1 MRLVVDDRWLQ
12 TVSPQFSKSIVRRE
26 YGSFRS
32 HLLSKEIKLNFFQG
46 YSSYGDRN
54 FDNPCISSESESI
67 QVTEMQ
73 VSVDYIESG
82 NKFIEHLAYKIVRYI
97 LFYFF

>member
-1 MRLVVDDRWLQ
+1 MIANCLS
-12 TVSPQFSKSIVRRE
+12 TVFKSIVRRE

-73 VSVDYIESG
+73 VHVSVDYIESG
-82 NKFIEHLAYKIVRYI
+82 NKFIEYLAYKIVRYI